1 MAVKSII
8 DIEVNDAA
16 FKSFVALFDRYK
28 KDLNGLPKLW
38 DKTSQQIE
46 NTADRSKDLLS
57 AIETQTNLLNK
68 QLITQIKI
76 HDVLKD
82 SDRSMVKM
90 NKTTSTLHENI
101 KGITVSMLK
110 WGTVAGLV
118 TGAFSL
124 LTGAT
129 GFFGLDALARGASQ
143 TRQQAGELG
152 INPNELQA
160 AQTAYRRLPGASSAL
175 SGIASA
181 QTSATRRAYM
191 SAFLGIDAADIQN
204 KSAAELMPQ
213 TMMALQSQAQG
224 ILSTNPEQFETFAA
238 SRHLT
243 DFMSVQQLRQ
253 LARMQPGELGGLNE
267 QFSKNLNTLDL
278 TDKTVSAWDTF
289 LDKLG
294 VASAQLQDT
303 LITKLTALAGP
314 IGNVVEAFTNLV
326 SSGLS
331 NPAFKEGLSTF
342 AKWINEFAVTLG
354 KPETAKAMGD
364 FANKIVEV
372 VKSIGNAIDYLAN
385 LFGPSKTSYNEGE
398 SAGQRQ
404 ISQQEAAYGKIY
416 PGFLGR
422 FNQTQQPFASG
433 RGDIYKTI
441 PSDFVDVERQY
452 GLPRGFLNQIK
463 NQEWDPNEPVSKAGA
478 MGPFQFMPG
487 TAKDYGLKDPFD
499 LRESSDAAGRYF
511 RDLLKMFN
519 GDIEKAAAGYNWGQ
533 GNVQKDIAEHGE
545 AWKDYLP
552 PETQKYIA
560 NLNRAGFV
568 AQPGQGVKISISNA
582 TGGNT
587 NVTVSALAG
596 VNLSL

>member
-38 DKTSQQIE
+38 DKTGQQIE

-101 KGITVSMLK
+101 KGITISMLK

-224 ILSTNPEQFETFAA
+224 ILSTNPEQFETFAT

-267 QFSKNLNTLDL
+267 QFSKNVNTLDL

-294 VASAQLQDT
+294 VASIQLQDT

-354 KPETAKAMGD
+354 KPETAKAMED
-364 FANKIVEV
+364 FADKIVV
-372 VKSIGNAIDYLAN
+372 IAKKIGSAIEYLAD
-385 LFGPSKTSYNEGE
+385 LFGPSKISYNEAE
-398 SAGQRQ
+398 NAGANERTMQL
-404 ISQQEAAYGKIY
+404 AAGVYSNQGWFGSVGK
-416 PGFLGR
+416 PLFE
-422 FNQTQQPFASG
+422 SG

-441 PSDFVDVERQY
+441 SSDFVDIERQY

-478 MGPFQFMPG
+478 VGPFQFMPG

-499 LRESSDAAGRYF
+499 LRESADAAGRYF
-511 RDLLKMFN
+511 SDLLKMFN

-596 VNLSL
+596 VNLSP

>member
-16 FKSFVALFDRYK
+16 FKSFVALFDKYK
-28 KDLNGLPKLW
+28 KDLSSLPKLW
-38 DKTSQQIE
+38 DKTGQQIE
-46 NTADRSKDLLS
+46 NTADRSQDLLS

-76 HDVLKD
+76 HDVLKE

-90 NKTTSTLHENI
+90 NKTTLSFYKNI
-101 KGITVSMLK
+101 KDVQDVMVRLK
-110 WGTVAGLV
+110 SAAGFLGGV
-118 TGAFSL
+118 FSFL
-124 LTGAT
+124 SGGT

-191 SAFLGIDAADIQN
+191 SAFLGIDATDIQN

-224 ILSTNPEQFETFAA
+224 ILSTNPEQFETFAT

-253 LARMQPGELGGLNE
+253 LARMQPEELQGLNQ
-267 QFSKNLNTLDL
+267 QFSKNVNSFDL

-289 LDKLG
+289 LDKLSVG
-294 VASAQLQDT
+294 SVKLQDT

-314 IGNVVEAFTNLV
+314 IGNVVEAFTNLAN
-326 SSGLS
+326 SGMS
-331 NPAFKEGLSTF
+331 NPAFKDGLNKF

-364 FANKIVEV
+364 FADKIVEI
-372 VKSIGNAIDYLAN
+372 VKVIANAIDSLAN
-385 LFGPSKTSYNEGE
+385 LFGPSKTTYNEAE
-398 SAGQRQ
+398 NAGANERIMQR
-404 ISQQEAAYGKIY
+404 AAGVYSNQGWFGSVGK
-416 PGFLGR
+416 PLFE
-422 FNQTQQPFASG
+422 SG
-433 RGDIYKTI
+433 RGDIYKTTS
-441 PSDFVDVERQY
+441 SDFVDIERQY

-463 NQEWDPNEPVSKAGA
+463 NQEWDPNEPVSKPGA
-478 MGPFQFMPG
+478 VGPFQFMPG

-499 LRESSDAAGRYF
+499 LRESADAAGRYF
-511 RDLLKMFN
+511 SDLLKMFN

-533 GNVQKDIAEHGE
+533 GNVKKDIAEHGE

-552 PETQKYIA
+552 PETKKYIA
-560 NLNRAGFV
+560 DLNRAGFV

-596 VNLSL
+596 VNQSP